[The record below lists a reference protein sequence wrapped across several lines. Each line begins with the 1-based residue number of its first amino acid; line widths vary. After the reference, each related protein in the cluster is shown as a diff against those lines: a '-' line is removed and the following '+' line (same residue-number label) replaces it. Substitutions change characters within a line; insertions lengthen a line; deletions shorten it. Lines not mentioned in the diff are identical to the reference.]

1 MVLPV
6 FGGIFLDKI
15 GIRTGL
21 IIFTIILTFGQF
33 IFTMGGYQKNYD
45 VMLAGRIIFGCGGEC
60 MGVA

>member
-1 MVLPV
+1 MSYLLNLLGLSNLTFNELLWVT
-6 FGGIFLDKI
+6 FG
-15 GIRTGL
+15 
-21 IIFTIILTFGQF
+21 TFGQL